1 MEEVLQYLEMKN
13 HYYEKFYSIT
23 QKFLDHIAR
32 NDWKDMEFFV
42 DSRERILNIIR
53 SFDAKISKAV
63 ETSQKKKSFSDE
75 ERSLMSKM
83 MAKRKVLAD
92 KIVDL
97 DLQVIAA
104 IDDYKNETIRELKK
118 TVEVQQ
124 QMDSFEKNS
133 APNPRSPKLAKAS

>member
-53 SFDAKISKAV
+53 SFDAKISKAI
-63 ETSQKKKSFSDE
+63 ETSQRKNTITE
-75 ERSLMSKM
+75 EEKSLMTKM
-83 MAKRKVLAD
+83 MAKKKVLAD

-124 QMDSFEKNS
+124 QIDSFEKNS
-133 APNPRSPKLAKAS
+133 AQTLRPSKAAKAS